1 MENILFINSCIRA
14 DDISRT
20 YRLCKAFLERYTELH
35 EDTTVTEIVLT
46 KSNLASLTQDDIEQ
60 RDAAILTKDYDN
72 PIFDYAKQ
80 FANAD
85 KIIIGAPLWDLSYP
99 SILKVYIEH
108 ICVNTVTFMYENDE
122 PIGLSKFSKLIYIS
136 TCGGF
141 IGENDFGK
149 KYVEGIANFLGNG
162 EFTSMN
168 VQGLD
173 IAGADVDSIMSDA
186 AEKAA
191 QLAEIFY

>member
-1 MENILFINSCIRA
+1 MENILFINSCIRPE
-14 DDISRT
+14 DISRT
-20 YRLCKAFLERYTELH
+20 YRLCKSFLDRYTELH
-35 EDTTVTEIVLT
+35 KDTTVTEIVLT
-46 KSNLASLTQDDIEQ
+46 KSNLTPLTQNDVEQ

-108 ICVNTVTFMYENDE
+108 ICVKTVTFVYENDM
-122 PIGLSKFSKLIYIS
+122 PKGLAKFSKLLYIS

-149 KYVEGIANFLGNG
+149 DYAEGIAKFLGNG
-162 EFTSMN
+162 EFTSMS

-173 IAGADVDSIMSDA
+173 IAGTDVDTIMNTA
-186 AEKAA
+186 EEKAI
-191 QLAEIFY
+191 QLAEIF